1 MVLEAEHV
9 VAVVALDLAL
19 PHRVVA
25 PLNSA
30 VVLSFGDEEVKLLQ
44 SPIA

>member
-1 MVLEAEHV
+1 MVGETEHV

-19 PHRVVA
+19 PHRVVG

-30 VVLSFGDEEVKLLQ
+30 VVVLPFGDGR
-44 SPIA
+44 